1 MELEQKQ
8 KMSSGHNQHLTFCLC
23 IIIIIIMAGFLLVEP
38 PLFVRC
44 LESKDAVKGT
54 ELMLEGQVSGSA
66 PFTVSMYKNTKPIRN
81 DKRHRITVKDDLI
94 ALQVLAVE
102 AGDVGMYQC
111 TVENEVGRASCDC
124 QVTLKGSYGCSGAAR
139 CFTIKNMCF
148 RFSGHLVLD
157 PLTKLTR
164 GSHFFLLLNL
174 SENLLMYLISVI
186 LWPRNALC
194 ISEFKWKAF

>member
-23 IIIIIIMAGFLLVEP
+23 IIIMAGFLLLEP

-44 LESKDAVKGT
+44 LESKDVVKGT
-54 ELMLEGQVSGSA
+54 ELMLEGQVSGST

-111 TVENEVGRASCDC
+111 TVENEVGRTSCDC
-124 QVTLKGSYGCSGAAR
+124 QVTLKGLYGCSGGA
-139 CFTIKNMCF
+139 
-148 RFSGHLVLD
+148 S
-157 PLTKLTR
+157 
-164 GSHFFLLLNL
+164 
-174 SENLLMYLISVI
+174 
-186 LWPRNALC
+186 
-194 ISEFKWKAF
+194 